1 MKLNKAD
8 SLALVKLCC
17 LALDEKKAEDL
28 RVMDVSEQ
36 SSITDFLV
44 LATGNSAPHLRA
56 LRIEVEKA
64 LDAAKARIVGMEIP
78 QDTGWM
84 VIDAFDVMIHLF
96 TADQREHYALENLWK
111 DAVEVSVPELCG
123 VAKTA
128 VAPEPAM
135 APAPAPVS
143 VIIKAAVK
151 AKSKLKPKAAAKPK
165 PKVKAKPKPKVKAK
179 AKPKSKAKA
188 KPKPKAKANPKPKA
202 KAKPASKPKTSLRAK
217 PKAAT
222 AKKSVKQSGIK
233 RPAKKKAAVAKK
245 SIPAKK
251 SVSARRKK

>member
-135 APAPAPVS
+135 APAPAPVP

-188 KPKPKAKANPKPKA
+188 KPKPKAKA
-202 KAKPASKPKTSLRAK
+202 KPASKPKTSLKAK

-222 AKKSVKQSGIK
+222 VKKSVKPSGIK

-245 SIPAKK
+245 TTPAKK

>member
-1 MKLNKAD
+1 MMKLNKAD

-64 LDAAKARIVGMEIP
+64 LDASKARIVGMEIP

-111 DAVEVSVPELCG
+111 DAVEVSVPSLF
-123 VAKTA
+123 
-128 VAPEPAM
+128 
-135 APAPAPVS
+135 
-143 VIIKAAVK
+143 AA
-151 AKSKLKPKAAAKPK
+151 PK
-165 PKVKAKPKPKVKAK
+165 PEKI
-179 AKPKSKAKA
+179 
-188 KPKPKAKANPKPKA
+188 
-202 KAKPASKPKTSLRAK
+202 AK
-217 PKAAT
+217 PKATKGKVSKSKSAKKASPKSLKRVPVKKKKT
-222 AKKSVKQSGIK
+222 AKKKVVLTKASSVKK
-233 RPAKKKAAVAKK
+233 
-245 SIPAKK
+245 
-251 SVSARRKK
+251 RKK

>member
-135 APAPAPVS
+135 APAPAPVP

-151 AKSKLKPKAAAKPK
+151 AKSKPKPKAAAKPK

-179 AKPKSKAKA
+179 AKA
-188 KPKPKAKANPKPKA
+188 KPKAKANPKPKA

-245 SIPAKK
+245 TTPAKK

>member
-135 APAPAPVS
+135 APAPAPVP

-151 AKSKLKPKAAAKPK
+151 AKSKPKPKAAAKPK

-179 AKPKSKAKA
+179 AKPKPKAKA
-188 KPKPKAKANPKPKA
+188 KPKPKAKA
-202 KAKPASKPKTSLRAK
+202 KPASKSKTSLKAK

-245 SIPAKK
+245 STPAKK